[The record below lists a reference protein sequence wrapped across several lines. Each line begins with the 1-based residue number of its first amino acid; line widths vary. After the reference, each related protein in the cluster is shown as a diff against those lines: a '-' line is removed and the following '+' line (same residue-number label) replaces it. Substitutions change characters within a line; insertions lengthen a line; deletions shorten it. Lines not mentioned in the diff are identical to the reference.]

1 MENVAWAPEFRYA
14 GPRGGL
20 RGHRIN
26 NQPPGARPQGG
37 NSNEQETTRMSKP
50 LFIALVAVAGF
61 STLAGCSHFHRDPAP
76 VYTPVA
82 EAPPPPPEPTYRGKY
97 R

>member
-1 MENVAWAPEFRYA
+1 
-14 GPRGGL
+14 
-20 RGHRIN
+20 
-26 NQPPGARPQGG
+26 
-37 NSNEQETTRMSKP
+37 MSKP
-50 LFIALVAVAGF
+50 LFIALVAVAGL